1 MNIKKAVITAAGYG
15 TRFFPV
21 TKTLQK
27 EMLPILNRPLIDYV
41 VEDCLKGGVKEII
54 FVIKETDTQIRHFYS
69 ESLEVKEYLEKMG
82 KMDKYPDL
90 EKLHKKAKFTFV
102 SQKPSDP
109 YGTAT
114 PLRLVRSHVEKEDA
128 FLMFMGDDFIYN
140 KDGSSEAKKMIEVFK
155 RSNAKALA
163 TFITKPKELLYKYGV
178 ANTKQTGEFNFL
190 IDIIEKPEPGSETSN
205 LANISKYIFTPEIYS
220 ALEKQEINTAHNEL
234 LITDTLTIF
243 AKDNPVVVYPTTGE
257 YIDSGYI
264 EGWLKANLLLAS
276 QNPEILKELK
286 EYMNGL

>member
-41 VEDCLKGGVKEII
+41 VEDCIKGGVEEII

-69 ESLEVKEYLEKMG
+69 ESLEVKGYLERMG

-90 EKLHKKAKFTFV
+90 EKLHKKAKFTFIF
-102 SQKPSDP
+102 QKSSDP

-114 PLRLVRSHVEKEDA
+114 PLRLVRSYVEKEDA

-140 KDGSSEAKKMIEVFK
+140 KDGSSEAKKMIQVFK
-155 RSNAKALA
+155 QSNAKALT
-163 TFITKPKELLYKYGV
+163 TFVTKPKELLYKYGI
-178 ANTKQTGEFNFL
+178 ANTKKVGEFDFL

-220 ALEKQEINTAHNEL
+220 AFEKQEINTIQNEL

-243 AKDNPVVVYPTTGE
+243 AQNNPVVVYPTTGE
-257 YIDSGYI
+257 YMDSGYI

-276 QNPEILKELK
+276 KNPEILKELK
-286 EYMNGL
+286 EYIEGL

>member
-1 MNIKKAVITAAGYG
+1 MNIKKAVIAAAGYG

-21 TKTLQK
+21 TKTIQK

-41 VEDCLKGGVKEII
+41 VEDCLKGGVEEII

-69 ESLEVKEYLEKMG
+69 ESLEIKGYLERMG
-82 KMDKYPDL
+82 KIDKYPDL

-102 SQKPSDP
+102 FQKPSDP

-114 PLRLVRSHVEKEDA
+114 PLRLVRSHVEREDA
-128 FLMFMGDDFIYN
+128 FLMFMGDDFVYN
-140 KDGSSEAKKMIEVFK
+140 KDGSSEAKKMIQVFK
-155 RSNAKALA
+155 QSNAKALA
-163 TFITKPKELLYKYGV
+163 TFVTKPKELLCKYGI
-178 ANTKQTGEFNFL
+178 ANTKKAGEFDFL
-190 IDIIEKPEPGSETSN
+190 VDIIEKPEPGSETSN

-220 ALEKQEINTAHNEL
+220 AFEKQEINTTHNEL

-243 AKDNPVVVYPTTGE
+243 AQDNPVVVYPTTGE

-276 QNPEILKELK
+276 KNPEILKELK
-286 EYMNGL
+286 EYMESL